1 MAMKVKG
8 VVFTGLS
15 ALLFG
20 FAPVLS
26 AKTYQL
32 GSNALTLTFY
42 RELLV
47 LPLLLAVLLIRR
59 VSLRVTRR
67 QLAILIGV
75 GLCFRGATT
84 LMLNIAYPC
93 IGVGAATTLHFMY
106 PVFVALI
113 CRLLFRERLGRAR
126 LTALVLASAGV
137 VLFLE
142 VGQGGGSAA
151 LGMALSISAGLTYAC
166 FMVAMDK
173 TFLRQMD
180 PFLVIFY
187 TASAVA
193 AGMLCVNL
201 PVRQIVFALPPRAM
215 LYTFLV
221 AVASSFFAVILL
233 QMGVR
238 YLSATTAAV
247 FSLLEPVS
255 CAAAGAIWLG
265 ESFTLQK
272 LLGSVIIL
280 GAAGLLASAK
290 PEVSPDSQAALDLM
304 MSAEGFPAAHGP
316 EEEENIPGENA
327 VSSKTGVVD
336 IEREDP
342 GGRR

>member
-1 MAMKVKG
+1 MGMKAKG

-20 FAPVLS
+20 LAPVLS
-26 AKTYQL
+26 SKTYQM

-42 RELLV
+42 REAMV
-47 LPLLLAVLLIRR
+47 LPLLLAALLLRR
-59 VSLRVTRR
+59 VSLRVTKR
-67 QLAILIGV
+67 QLAVLALV
-75 GLCFRGATT
+75 GAFGRGATT
-84 LMLNIAYPC
+84 LMLNIAYRY

-113 CRLLFRERLGRAR
+113 CRFLFRERLGRAR
-126 LTALVLASAGV
+126 LIALALASIGV

-142 VGQGGGSAA
+142 TDRGGGGAA
-151 LGMALSISAGLTYAC
+151 LGMGLAICSGMTYAS

-173 TFLRQMD
+173 TFLRQLD

-193 AGMLCVNL
+193 LGMLCVDL
-201 PVRQIVFALPPRAM
+201 PLRQIVFCLPPRAM

-255 CAAAGAIWLG
+255 CSVAGALWLG
-265 ESFTLQK
+265 EGFTGRK
-272 LLGSVIIL
+272 LLGSLIIL
-280 GAAGLLASAK
+280 GAAGLLACAK
-290 PEVSPDSQAALDLM
+290 PEVSPDSQETLDLL
-304 MSAEGFPAAHGP
+304 MSAEGFPNPP
-316 EEEENIPGENA
+316 EESPPAG
-327 VSSKTGVVD
+327 
-336 IEREDP
+336 EREKAASTKKI
-342 GGRR
+342 

>member
-1 MAMKVKG
+1 MKAKG
-8 VVFTGLS
+8 VLFTGLS

-26 AKTYQL
+26 AKTYQM

-47 LPLLLAVLLIRR
+47 LPLLLAVLLVRR
-59 VSLRVTRR
+59 VSLRVTGR
-67 QLAILIGV
+67 QLAVLAGV
-75 GLCFRGATT
+75 GLFCRGSTT
-84 LMLNIAYPC
+84 LMLNVAYSC

-113 CRLLFRERLGRAR
+113 CRSLFRERLGRAR
-126 LTALVLASAGV
+126 LTALALACAGV

-142 VGQGGGSAA
+142 VGQGGGGSAA
-151 LGMALSISAGLTYAC
+151 LGMALSISSGLTYAC

-187 TASAVA
+187 TAGAVA
-193 AGMLCVNL
+193 AGMLVVNIPL
-201 PVRQIVFALPPRAM
+201 GQIVFALPPRAM

-221 AVASSFFAVILL
+221 AVASSFFAIILL
-233 QMGVR
+233 QLGVR

-265 ESFTLQK
+265 ESFTLRK
-272 LLGSVIIL
+272 FLGSVIIL
-280 GAAGLLASAK
+280 GAAGLLAAAK

-304 MSAEGFPAAHGP
+304 MSAEGFPLAHGP
-316 EEEENIPGENA
+316 EEEASPCENA
-327 VSSKTGVVD
+327 ESSKN
-336 IEREDP
+336 RSC
-342 GGRR
+342 

>member
-1 MAMKVKG
+1 MKAKG
-8 VVFTGLS
+8 VLFTGLS

-20 FAPVLS
+20 LAPVLS
-26 AKTYQL
+26 ARTYRM

-42 RELLV
+42 RELMV
-47 LPLLLAVLLIRR
+47 LPLLLAVLLVRR
-59 VSLRVTRR
+59 VPLRVTGR
-67 QLAILIGV
+67 QLAVLASV
-75 GLCFRGATT
+75 GLFFRGATT
-84 LMLNIAYPC
+84 LMLNIAYRY

-113 CRLLFRERLGRAR
+113 CRFLFRERLGRAR
-126 LTALVLASAGV
+126 LTALVMASVGV

-142 VGQGGGSAA
+142 VGQGGGSAGP
-151 LGMALSISAGLTYAC
+151 GMALAIASGLTYAS

-173 TFLRQMD
+173 TFLRRMD

-187 TASAVA
+187 TAGAVA
-193 AGMLCVNL
+193 AGMFCVNL
-201 PVRQIVFALPPRAM
+201 PLKQIVFVLPPRAM

-255 CAAAGAIWLG
+255 CAVAGAVWLE
-265 ESFTLQK
+265 ESFTAQK
-272 LLGSVIIL
+272 LLGSLVIL
-280 GAAGLLASAK
+280 TAAGLLACAK
-290 PEVSPDSQAALDLM
+290 PEVSPDSRETLNLL
-304 MSAEGFPAAHGP
+304 MSAEGCPHDP
-316 EEEENIPGENA
+316 EEQDTP
-327 VSSKTGVVD
+327 
-336 IEREDP
+336 
-342 GGRR
+342 